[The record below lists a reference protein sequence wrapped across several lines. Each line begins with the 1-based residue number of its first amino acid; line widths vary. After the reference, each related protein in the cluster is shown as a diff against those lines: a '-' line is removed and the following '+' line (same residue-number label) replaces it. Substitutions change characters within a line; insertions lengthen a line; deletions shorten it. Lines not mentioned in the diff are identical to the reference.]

1 MSIIINSGKEKF
13 VILKPTQQFSL
24 KYVGEDIL
32 YILVTNNNNNPHFW
46 CLNRYLIFFMKGV
59 NSEIVW
65 LEYLTFGIIWRFYW
79 NQLTF
84 RFNCKD
90 EIGMFLRE

>member
-46 CLNRYLIFFMKGV
+46 
-59 NSEIVW
+59 
-65 LEYLTFGIIWRFYW
+65 
-79 NQLTF
+79 
-84 RFNCKD
+84 
-90 EIGMFLRE
+90 

>member
-24 KYVGEDIL
+24 KYMGEDIL

-46 CLNRYLIFFMKGV
+46 WYLIFFMKGV